1 MKSSQ
6 LLILLTLTLSF
17 SLLAGAADPTNEEQ
31 AVLESCT
38 SLKSGSKHLSTN
50 SCVYYIQG
58 FLAGSLT
65 AKSNYVLHETS
76 GAFLDR
82 AYRTR
87 VGKVTSE
94 EKPVQLCL
102 PRNESMEQLAERLV
116 GHLSYP
122 IDSMQLLHSQIFN
135 ALAVESSCS

>member
-1 MKSSQ
+1 MKDSQ
-6 LLILLTLTLSF
+6 LLILLIFALSF
-17 SLLAGAADPTNEEQ
+17 SVFAGSTEPTDEERT
-31 AVLESCT
+31 VLESCM
-38 SLKSGSKHLSTN
+38 SLKNDSEEHSSN

-58 FLAGSLT
+58 FLAGSLST
-65 AKSNYVLHETS
+65 KSNYVLHETS
-76 GAFLDR
+76 GTFLDR

-94 EKPVQLCL
+94 EQPIKLCL
-102 PRNESMEQLAERLV
+102 PRNENMEQLAERLV

>member
-17 SLLAGAADPTNEEQ
+17 SLLAGSTEPTDEER
-31 AVLESCT
+31 AVLESCM
-38 SLKSGSKHLSTN
+38 SLKNAPEALPAN
-50 SCVYYIQG
+50 ACVYYIQG

-65 AKSNYVLHETS
+65 AKPNYVLHETS

-102 PRNESMEQLAERLV
+102 PKDVSTEQLAERLV

-135 ALAVESSCS
+135 ALAMESSCS